1 MNPFSNEN
9 LKSAPQVRCALPDA
23 SGSNRSPMKHRGI
36 RDRCL
41 PGFHFI
47 PSGLLFLNAAW
58 KLPRR
63 PRPATRQAGR
73 GFWRMVMLK
82 QKCRLDER
90 SVIRQTAN
98 SVRYLA
104 FSRIA
109 LGHPGRCA
117 SGGSIFHRAS
127 GWPRAI
133 LPYGLTAAH
142 AGMTCALDEMVNGLK
157 ILSWLNS
164 DGDKA

>member
-1 MNPFSNEN
+1 MIAYFRARGTLRFPTKWGTG
-9 LKSAPQVRCALPDA
+9 LWPPRA
-23 SGSNRSPMKHRGI
+23 S
-36 RDRCL
+36 
-41 PGFHFI
+41 
-47 PSGLLFLNAAW
+47 
-58 KLPRR
+58 
-63 PRPATRQAGR
+63 ATRQAGR

-82 QKCRLDER
+82 QKCRLNER

-98 SVRYLA
+98 SVRCVA
-104 FSRIA
+104 FGRIA

-117 SGGSIFHRAS
+117 SGGSIFH
-127 GWPRAI
+127 RAI

-142 AGMTCALDEMVNGLK
+142 AGMTCALDEMVDGLK

>member
-1 MNPFSNEN
+1 MIAYFR
-9 LKSAPQVRCALPDA
+9 A
-23 SGSNRSPMKHRGI
+23 RGML
-36 RDRCL
+36 RF
-41 PGFHFI
+41 PTKWGT
-47 PSGLLFLNAAW
+47 GLLGGPGW
-58 KLPRR
+58 PRAIG
-63 PRPATRQAGR
+63 PRPPRASATRQAGR

-104 FSRIA
+104 FSRIT
-109 LGHPGRCA
+109 LGHPGRCT

-133 LPYGLTAAH
+133 LPCGLTATH
-142 AGMTCALDEMVNGLK
+142 AGMTCVFHAVVTESKPAKWFISQGQR
-157 ILSWLNS
+157 
-164 DGDKA
+164 A

>member
-1 MNPFSNEN
+1 MIAYFRARGTLRFPTKWGTG
-9 LKSAPQVRCALPDA
+9 LWPPRA
-23 SGSNRSPMKHRGI
+23 S
-36 RDRCL
+36 
-41 PGFHFI
+41 
-47 PSGLLFLNAAW
+47 
-58 KLPRR
+58 
-63 PRPATRQAGR
+63 ATRQAGR

-98 SVRYLA
+98 SVRYVA
-104 FSRIA
+104 FGRIA

-117 SGGSIFHRAS
+117 SGGSICHRAN
-127 GWPRAI
+127 

>member
-1 MNPFSNEN
+1 MIAYFRERGTLRFPTKWGTG
-9 LKSAPQVRCALPDA
+9 LWPLRA
-23 SGSNRSPMKHRGI
+23 S
-36 RDRCL
+36 
-41 PGFHFI
+41 
-47 PSGLLFLNAAW
+47 
-58 KLPRR
+58 
-63 PRPATRQAGR
+63 ATRQAGR

-109 LGHPGRCA
+109 LSHPGRCA
-117 SGGSIFHRAS
+117 SGGSIFHRATGGS
-127 GWPRAI
+127 TCTYAI

-142 AGMTCALDEMVNGLK
+142 AGMTSALDEMVNELK

>member
-1 MNPFSNEN
+1 MIAYFRACGTLRFPT
-9 LKSAPQVRCALPDA
+9 KW
-23 SGSNRSPMKHRGI
+23 GT
-36 RDRCL
+36 
-41 PGFHFI
+41 
-47 PSGLLFLNAAW
+47 GLLVGPGWHWAIV
-58 KLPRR
+58 
-63 PRPATRQAGR
+63 PRPPRASATRQAGR

-98 SVRYLA
+98 SVRCVA
-104 FSRIA
+104 FGRIA

-117 SGGSIFHRAS
+117 SGGPRPAAGSIFHRA
-127 GWPRAI
+127 I
-133 LPYGLTAAH
+133 LRYGLTAAH

>member
-1 MNPFSNEN
+1 MIAYFR
-9 LKSAPQVRCALPDA
+9 A
-23 SGSNRSPMKHRGI
+23 RGML
-36 RDRCL
+36 RF
-41 PGFHFI
+41 PTKWGT
-47 PSGLLFLNAAW
+47 GLLGGPGW
-58 KLPRR
+58 PRAIG
-63 PRPATRQAGR
+63 PRPPRASATRQAGR
-73 GFWRMVMLK
+73 GFWRMRMLK
-82 QKCRLDER
+82 QKSRLDER

-109 LGHPGRCA
+109 QGHPGRCV

-142 AGMTCALDEMVNGLK
+142 AGMTCALDEMVNVLK
-157 ILSWLNS
+157 ILIWLNS